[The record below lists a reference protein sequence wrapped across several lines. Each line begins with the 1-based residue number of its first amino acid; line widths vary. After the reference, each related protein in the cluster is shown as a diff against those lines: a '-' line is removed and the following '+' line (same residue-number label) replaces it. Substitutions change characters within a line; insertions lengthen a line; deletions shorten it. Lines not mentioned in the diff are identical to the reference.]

1 MQLAESFALK
11 WRHDMILKNLIKK
24 TAFGIALG
32 AGIIVASAGSFAADG
47 IHYYPHS
54 DNGSTFSYYSD
65 YVDITAPQTAP
76 HDSDAF
82 AGAPSHSG
90 PGGATHSNSHT
101 NHSGQCWHRDISHS
115 ASGHWG
121 TCN

>member
-1 MQLAESFALK
+1 
-11 WRHDMILKNLIKK
+11 MIKKNLIKK

-101 NHSGQCWHRDISHS
+101 NHSGQCWHRDSSHS